1 MIVKMDTVFHRLLDS
16 MPVGLFE
23 TLLRPGS
30 HFEEST
36 ILSVEA
42 LQNGLSNQ

>member
-1 MIVKMDTVFHRLLDS
+1 